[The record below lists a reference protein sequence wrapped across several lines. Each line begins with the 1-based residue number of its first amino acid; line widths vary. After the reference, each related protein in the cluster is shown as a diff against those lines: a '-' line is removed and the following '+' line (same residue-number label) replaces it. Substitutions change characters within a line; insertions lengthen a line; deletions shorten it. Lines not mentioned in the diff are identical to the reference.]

1 MKKKIKIKR
10 STKKSMCH
18 LTIHP
23 ILVHRSDVSTFFSWD
38 ISQLHFRSLRNWDK
52 IRWTCNRFLR
62 YSSLLHI
69 RCSLIPYHMYMYSMY
84 IYIYTLYG
92 IQDPGPCIH
101 VTVYTDPYPVPHE
114 TTNTVYH

>member
-1 MKKKIKIKR
+1 MMPRGVREADPQTRK
-10 STKKSMCH
+10 TKFG
-18 LTIHP
+18 P
-23 ILVHRSDVSTFFSWD
+23 TFYVF
-38 ISQLHFRSLRNWDK
+38 
-52 IRWTCNRFLR
+52 
-62 YSSLLHI
+62 Y
-69 RCSLIPYHMYMYSMY
+69 YMYMYSMY

>member
-1 MKKKIKIKR
+1 MEYFIDKILDHKGNLKKKTEIEF
-10 STKKSMCH
+10 
-18 LTIHP
+18 
-23 ILVHRSDVSTFFSWD
+23 LVSWLGYAQEHN
-38 ISQLHFRSLRNWDK
+38 SWEPYK
-52 IRWTCNRFLR
+52 A
-62 YSSLLHI
+62 
-69 RCSLIPYHMYMYSMY
+69 CSLIPYYMYMYSMY

>member
-1 MKKKIKIKR
+1 MGMP
-10 STKKSMCH
+10 S
-18 LTIHP
+18 IH
-23 ILVHRSDVSTFFSWD
+23 RAE
-38 ISQLHFRSLRNWDK
+38 
-52 IRWTCNRFLR
+52 TCDNEQH
-62 YSSLLHI
+62 YQVSSLSNDP
-69 RCSLIPYHMYMYSMY
+69 CSRIPYYMYMYSMY